1 MHALLPIVVYLL
13 CFATSCTCAYLLARS
28 YRRTRMRLLFWS
40 TLCFVFLAFN
50 NLFVIFDMLIF
61 PDIDFQMVRAA
72 FALAGVGVLLF
83 GFIWDMDE

>member
-1 MHALLPIVVYLL
+1 MYGLLPVAVYLL

-40 TLCFVFLAFN
+40 TLCFALLAVN
-50 NLFVIFDMLIF
+50 NLMVIFDMLIF
-61 PDIDFQMVRAA
+61 PDIDFQLPRMVFA
-72 FALAGVGVLLF
+72 FAGVAVLLF